1 MGRVMFV
8 SLCLVLTGCRDNDTA
23 SAPGPPVP
31 VAKSAR
37 TDSEPK
43 DDSVSGHS
51 MEIGVFP
58 AGATLEEAAD
68 AAFPYGKQAA
78 PGRWDLRVF
87 AVHWGASAK
96 RLRSLSFFIDQV
108 GMPKTFVLYE
118 GGWGTSDLSYD
129 SVIVADCSEGS
140 VAAKLDSD
148 MGTPKIVHLE
158 GHEVA
163 SAILDANAGIWTCR
177 GDASVP
183 ATDGFVAYISVFREG
198 RAHTTCQY
206 HAVFPPSAIES
217 LGDDPGDPKDPDS
230 YAAYYATYMSRMGS
244 FVAISETLGKIL
256 DDNGLNEPEQSEMQ
270 DAEEVGSQEGE

>member
-1 MGRVMFV
+1 MSRVTLV
-8 SLCLVLTGCRDNDTA
+8 SLCLVLTGCHDNDTA
-23 SAPGPPVP
+23 SAPSRPVP
-31 VAKSAR
+31 VAKSAS
-37 TDSEPK
+37 TDSEPE

-58 AGATLEEAAD
+58 TRATLEAAAD

-78 PGRWDLRVF
+78 PGRWDLSVF
-87 AVHWGASAK
+87 AVQWGTSAE
-96 RLRSLSFFIDQV
+96 RLRSLSFFIDKV
-108 GMPKTFVLYE
+108 GVPKAFVLSE
-118 GGWGTSDLSYD
+118 CGCASGDLGYNF
-129 SVIVADCSEGS
+129 VIVADCSEGS
-140 VAAKLDSD
+140 VVATFDSD
-148 MGTPKIVHLE
+148 VGTPKIVRLE

-198 RAHTTCQY
+198 KAHTTCQY

-244 FVAISETLGKIL
+244 FVAITETLGKIL

-270 DAEEVGSQEGE
+270 DAEEAGSKPP